1 MAKPIMLLTTIPFS
15 GFYES
20 IWSSEIDREEEQ
32 HCEYEADE
40 RQAEEGIPEELR
52 LDANEL
58 AEILFKVTHYRTA
71 YEKIAR
77 WYAEAFDSW
86 AGEQLGMTRKAKRNR
101 YDWQSQKTV
110 VETYDADSIGLQF
123 ESMDS
128 PREYNFTTDRI
139 FCHIPLKTVR
149 ALFKAS
155 KAENHMS
162 LRAAIRER
170 FTSCDGFISGYP
182 NGLDSWL
189 AKPLQEWDH
198 NEIGT
203 LLVAMTGEPDTI
215 EDMYYRMGDSWA
227 YQAWEKA
234 VDWKRYDSEVAEL
247 RADKLA
253 EWQAENPEVE
263 LPYRCPETLDLFAGD
278 SAHV

>member
-1 MAKPIMLLTTIPFS
+1 MAKPIMLLTTIPFD
-15 GFYES
+15 GFYHS
-20 IWSSEIDREEEQ
+20 IWSSEIDREEES
-32 HCEYEADE
+32 HAEYQADE
-40 RQAEEGIPEELR
+40 GQAEEGVAEELR
-52 LDANEL
+52 LDQNEI
-58 AEILFKVTHYRTA
+58 AEILFKVTHYRAA
-71 YEKIAR
+71 YEKIAQ

-86 AGEQLGMTRKAKRNR
+86 AGEKLGMTRKAKRNR
-101 YDWQSQKTV
+101 YDYQTEKTV
-110 VETYDADSIGLQF
+110 VETYNADSIGLKF

-155 KAENHMS
+155 AAEYHVS

-170 FTSCDGFISGYP
+170 FTSRDGFISGYP

-189 AKPLQEWDH
+189 SKPLREWDH

-203 LLVAMTGEPDTI
+203 LLVAMTGEPETMDL
-215 EDMYYRMGDSWA
+215 YYGMGDSWA
-227 YQAWEKA
+227 YEAWQNA

-247 RADKLA
+247 RAEKLA
-253 EWQAENPEVE
+253 EVQADNPDFVP
-263 LPYRCPETLDLFAGD
+263 PYRCPNTPDMFAGE
-278 SAHV
+278 SRA